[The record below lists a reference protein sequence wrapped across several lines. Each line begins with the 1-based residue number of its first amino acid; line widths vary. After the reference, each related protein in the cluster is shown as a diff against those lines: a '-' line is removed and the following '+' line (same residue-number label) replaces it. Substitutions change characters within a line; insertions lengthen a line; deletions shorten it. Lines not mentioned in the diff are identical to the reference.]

1 MAFDL
6 TKFNKET
13 YTVLT
18 ETVAQNVAA
27 LNEQSG
33 GAIQLIAK
41 PFRGDF
47 DVEASF
53 KAMAGLVRR
62 RDVNNGQNAIS
73 SARLQHHNKTA
84 VKVASGT
91 PEILWESAQYK
102 WVQQDPSLAAITIGE
117 QLAKAT
123 VADML
128 NAGIRCGVAAIKS
141 NTAVVSDA
149 TSAVIDFKAMTKAA
163 QLFGDRSSAI
173 RAWVMHSGAVTGL
186 YLNALSNNERLFTYE
201 NVVVYRD
208 PFGRVIIVTDSNDLT
223 FDKSGTRYNTLGLTE
238 GGITVSSQNDFNSVI
253 VPKTGKENITNA
265 YQAEWS
271 YGVSVK
277 GYGWKVSSGGSN
289 PNDTALATST
299 NWEKVATS
307 HKDTAG
313 VLLQS
318 Q

>member
-1 MAFDL
+1 M
-6 TKFNKET
+6 
-13 YTVLT
+13 
-18 ETVAQNVAA
+18 
-27 LNEQSG
+27 
-33 GAIQLIAK
+33 
-41 PFRGDF
+41 
-47 DVEASF
+47 
-53 KAMAGLVRR
+53 
-62 RDVNNGQNAIS
+62 
-73 SARLQHHNKTA
+73 
-84 VKVASGT
+84 
-91 PEILWESAQYK
+91 
-102 WVQQDPSLAAITIGE
+102 
-117 QLAKAT
+117 
-123 VADML
+123 
-128 NAGIRCGVAAIKS
+128 
-141 NTAVVSDA
+141 
-149 TSAVIDFKAMTKAA
+149 
-163 QLFGDRSSAI
+163 
-173 RAWVMHSGAVTGL
+173 
-186 YLNALSNNERLFTYE
+186 
-201 NVVVYRD
+201 
-208 PFGRVIIVTDSNDLT
+208 VTDSSDLT